1 MEPELSTQV
10 SLFKKALGNLAG
22 VIGPRVIQPF
32 MRRQVRRQV
41 TDLSVA
47 RQMKA
52 SIESAGYADQHM
64 RDAKVFYDA
73 DSAAKEVLR
82 YALSKSRTEGMFLE
96 FGVWSGK
103 TINIIAEH
111 TAATIHGFDSFQGLP
126 EDWSAEGGEK
136 GTFDTKGELPSV
148 RQNVRLHVG
157 WFNDTLPNFVRTF
170 SDPIS
175 FLHIDCDLYSST
187 KTIFEHLADR
197 IRTSTIIVFDE
208 YFNYPG
214 WQEHEFKA
222 FREFTALAGKQYRY
236 IAYNSRSNNVV
247 VEIL

>member
-1 MEPELSTQV
+1 MEPKLSTQV

-22 VIGPRVIQPF
+22 VIGPRVIHPF
-32 MRRQVRRQV
+32 MRRQVRRQI
-41 TDLSVA
+41 TDLGVA

-52 SIESAGYADQHM
+52 SIESADYADQHM

-73 DSAAKEVLR
+73 DSAANEVLR

-96 FGVWSGK
+96 FGVWSGT

-126 EDWSAEGGEK
+126 EDWSAEGYEK
-136 GTFDTKGELPSV
+136 GTFD
-148 RQNVRLHVG
+148 
-157 WFNDTLPNFVRTF
+157 
-170 SDPIS
+170 IS

-236 IAYNSRSNNVV
+236 IAYNSRENNVA